1 MPAAKR
7 NQTSRFAISVRRRSS
22 SGAVP
27 AVAVL
32 VVVSTQSPL
41 FVVVV
46 TPLTELTE
54 MLHELLVEQSPLL
67 VVVVAPFTDV
77 TDTLHDDELLTTTL
91 LDTVEPLLVDSATV
105 VSSLAREL
113 SADA

>member
-7 NQTSRFAISVRRRSS
+7 NQTRRFAIRVRKRSS
-22 SGAVP
+22 SGAVSDIVP
-27 AVAVL
+27 V
-32 VVVSTQSPL
+32 VVVSPQSPL

-46 TPLTELTE
+46 TPFTELTE
-54 MLHELLVEQSPLL
+54 TLHELLVEQSPLL
-67 VVVVAPFTDV
+67 AVVVAPFTDV
-77 TDTLHDDELLTTTL
+77 TDTLHEDELLTTTL

-105 VSSLAREL
+105 VSSRACEL